1 MDSSQWISLFLAGTM
16 HLLLI
21 AFLWLG
27 VQWQSKVT
35 TAVEA
40 EVWDMTVR
48 QAAPLPVEVTPPEP
62 VVEKKLEP
70 VKIKEEPKEDP
81 EIAIAQEKKRL
92 KLEQEKILEL
102 REKREKELELAK
114 KKEQEKLAALKLKKD
129 KEIQDKIFTENMR
142 RLSGQ
147 ASKLGGVGDAAKST
161 GNNRGDPSYADR
173 IAAKVRPNTIYVVS
187 DTSSNN
193 PTVEFQINLFPD
205 GSLRGQLRKV
215 KSSGVLA
222 FDDAVEKAIEKSM
235 PFPRDKTGVVPP
247 SIQYVHKMKD

>member
-1 MDSSQWISLFLAGTM
+1 MDSSQWKSMFLAGSV

-62 VVEKKLEP
+62 VVEKKPEP
-70 VKIKEEPKEDP
+70 VQIKEEPKEDP

-92 KLEQEKILEL
+92 KLEQEKIQEL

-114 KKEQEKLAALKLKKD
+114 KKS
-129 KEIQDKIFTENMR
+129 R
-142 RLSGQ
+142 R
-147 ASKLGGVGDAAKST
+147 
-161 GNNRGDPSYADR
+161 N
-173 IAAKVRPNTIYVVS
+173 
-187 DTSSNN
+187 
-193 PTVEFQINLFPD
+193 
-205 GSLRGQLRKV
+205 
-215 KSSGVLA
+215 
-222 FDDAVEKAIEKSM
+222 
-235 PFPRDKTGVVPP
+235 
-247 SIQYVHKMKD
+247 